1 MIFGIEGLVRGHCN
15 CSQYL
20 EHKVMSVLLTV
31 ATAGVGAYLAGG
43 KVASRFAFKAFGNAS

>member
-1 MIFGIEGLVRGHCN
+1 MVRGHCN
-15 CSQYL
+15 WSQYL

-31 ATAGVGAYLAGG
+31 ATAGVGAYLADG